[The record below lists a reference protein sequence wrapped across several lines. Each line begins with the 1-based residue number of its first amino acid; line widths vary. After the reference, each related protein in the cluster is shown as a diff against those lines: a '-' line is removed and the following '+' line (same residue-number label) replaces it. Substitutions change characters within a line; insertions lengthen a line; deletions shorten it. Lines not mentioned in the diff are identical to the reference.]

1 MKTTKKTLP
10 RSLIAAFA
18 AMPVLANAGGL
29 YLYEMGTSD
38 LGFAGAGTAAR
49 AEDASTVYANPAGMT
64 RLAGDQISVGGQL
77 LYGDAE
83 FRQDGTGALTGR
95 NPGNSIGWLP
105 GGSGY
110 FSHSIS
116 DDLKVGIAFY
126 GNYGL
131 AEKFGSQWAGR
142 NLIDQT
148 VLMAGT
154 LQPTVAYRINDQWSV
169 GAGLTANYG
178 YFKLQRV
185 EVLGTGRKFDAQDH
199 DWQYGAR
206 LGVMFEPSKATRFG
220 LAWSSEIEYD
230 FNVDLTIRGVIP
242 GVTHTFPTKV
252 KTYAPQQLMASGYHQ
267 LNDRWALTGN
277 LGWQEWSRFAKS
289 SAEAFGATATSKLQV
304 QDTWH
309 AALGAQYQYSAKARI
324 SAGVAYDTSMYEHQS
339 QTSFALPNGA
349 TWRLGTGVQYVLTPQ
364 SDLGL
369 AFEYLRTDSS
379 SVPGAAL
386 SGGYDHPTMT
396 FLGVNYSHRF

>member
-1 MKTTKKTLP
+1 MNKTL
-10 RSLIAAFA
+10 RKSMIAAA
-18 AMPVLANAGGL
+18 IAMPALANAGGL
-29 YLYEMGTSD
+29 YLYEIGTSD

-64 RLAGDQISVGGQL
+64 RLAGNQMTVAGQL

-83 FRQDGTGALTGR
+83 FKQDGTGALTGS
-95 NPGNSIGWLP
+95 NPGNSIGWMP
-105 GGSGY
+105 GGSAFY
-110 FSHSIS
+110 SHSIS
-116 DDLKVGIAFY
+116 DQLKVGVGFY

-142 NLIDQT
+142 NLVDQT

-185 EVLGTGRKFDAQDH
+185 EVAGTGRKFDAQDH
-199 DWQYGAR
+199 DWQFGAR
-206 LGVMFEPSKATRFG
+206 LGVMFEPSKTTRFG
-220 LAWSSEIEYD
+220 VVWTSEIEYD
-230 FNVDLTIRGVIP
+230 FDVDLTIRGVIP
-242 GVTHTFPTKV
+242 GVTHTFPTKI

-267 LNDRWALTGN
+267 LNERWAITGN
-277 LGWQEWSRFAKS
+277 LGWQEWSKFSKS
-289 SAEAFGATATSKLQV
+289 SAEAFGNTVTSSLKV

-309 AALGAQYQYSAKARI
+309 AALGAQYQYSAKTKV
-324 SAGVAYDTSMYEHQS
+324 SAGIAYDNSMYEHQS

-349 TWRLGTGVQYVLTPQ
+349 TWRVGTGVQYVLSPQ

-369 AFEYLRTDSS
+369 AIEYARSDSS
-379 SVPGAAL
+379 SAPGNAL
-386 SGGYDHPTMT
+386 SGGYDHPDMV
-396 FLGVNYSHRF
+396 FMAVNYSHRF

>member
-1 MKTTKKTLP
+1 MNKTL
-10 RSLIAAFA
+10 RKSMIAAA
-18 AMPVLANAGGL
+18 IAVPALANAGGL
-29 YLYEMGTSD
+29 YLYEIGTGD

-64 RLAGDQISVGGQL
+64 RLAGNQFTVAGQA

-83 FRQDGTGALTGR
+83 FKLDGTGALKGG
-95 NPGNSIGWLP
+95 NPGNSIGWMP
-105 GGSGY
+105 GGSAFY
-110 FSHSIS
+110 SHSIS
-116 DDLKVGIAFY
+116 DRLKVGVGFY

-142 NLIDQT
+142 HLIDQT

-154 LQPTVAYRINDQWSV
+154 LQPTVAYRIDDQWSL

-185 EVLGTGRKFDAQDH
+185 EILGTGRKFDAQDH
-199 DWQYGAR
+199 DWQFGAR
-206 LGVMFEPSKATRFG
+206 LGVMFEPSKTTRFG
-220 LAWSSEIEYD
+220 VVWTSEIEYD
-230 FNVDLTIRGVIP
+230 FDVDLTIRGVIP
-242 GVTHTFPTKV
+242 GVFRTFPTKI

-267 LNDRWALTGN
+267 LNDRWAITGN

-289 SAEAFGATATSKLQV
+289 SAEAFGNTVTSSLQV

-309 AALGAQYQYSAKARI
+309 AAFGAQYQYSAKAKI
-324 SAGVAYDTSMYEHQS
+324 SAGVAYDSSMYDHQS

-349 TWRLGTGVQYVLTPQ
+349 TWRFGTGVQYVLTPQ

-369 AFEYLRTDSS
+369 AIEYARSDSS
-379 SVPGAAL
+379 SVPGTAL
-386 SGGYDHPTMT
+386 SGGYNHPDMV
-396 FLGVNYSHRF
+396 FMAVNYSHRF

>member
-1 MKTTKKTLP
+1 MNKTL
-10 RSLIAAFA
+10 RKSIIAAA
-18 AMPVLANAGGL
+18 IAMPALANAGGL
-29 YLYEMGTSD
+29 YLYEIGTGD

-64 RLAGDQISVGGQL
+64 RLTGNQATVAAQL

-83 FRQDGTGALTGR
+83 FKQDGTGVLAGS
-95 NPGNSIGWLP
+95 NPGNSIGWMP
-105 GGSGY
+105 GGSAFY
-110 FSHSIS
+110 SHSIS
-116 DDLKVGIAFY
+116 DNLKVGIGFY

-185 EVLGTGRKFDAQDH
+185 EVAGTGRKFDTQDH

-206 LGVMFEPSKATRFG
+206 LGVMFEPSKSTRFG
-220 LAWSSEIEYD
+220 LVWTSEIEYD
-230 FNVDLTIRGVIP
+230 FDVDLAIRGVLP
-242 GVTHTFPTKV
+242 GVTHVFPLKIQ
-252 KTYAPQQLMASGYHQ
+252 TYAPQQLMASAYHQ
-267 LNDRWALTGN
+267 LNARWAVTGN
-277 LGWQEWSRFAKS
+277 LGWQEWSKFS
-289 SAEAFGATATSKLQV
+289 DTSAEAFGATTSSSLQV
-304 QDTWH
+304 QDTYH
-309 AALGAQYQYSAKARI
+309 IALGAQYQYSTKAKI
-324 SAGVAYDTSMYEHQS
+324 SAGVAYDNSMYEHQNR
-339 QTSFALPNGA
+339 TAFALPNGA
-349 TWRLGTGVQYVLTPQ
+349 TWRFGTGVQYVLSPK

-369 AFEYLRTDSS
+369 ALEYARSDSS
-379 SVPGAAL
+379 SNPSGGLL
-386 SGGYDHPTMT
+386 SGGYDHPYMV
-396 FLGVNYSHRF
+396 FMAVNYSHRF